1 MAAPLSRR
9 MHSGRMVSIGIYRKY
24 EAGPLRSRVAQM
36 PLGRRAVQGLTARK
50 LLPRHQAAPTDSEES
65 VEDLWQY
72 DDRKSWYEAKFAAD
86 DQPDWQ
92 PATFVS
98 SVEIGPSIKLVT
110 FDIESSR
117 ELVPLRNAYKHIGQ
131 YANIRVNGGEE
142 IQVPPSSPPLSPEAI
157 RTSLLRVRNDL
168 PAGDQKLQTDPI
180 SERQRITLLVTLE
193 GAPELYKSTISD
205 LFEVGPFQ
213 GTGLD
218 LLKIQ
223 AIFRY
228 PTIVVF
234 VDNAGIATARSL
246 ITSKTS
252 GLHTHMRSNVHVY
265 YRAPNKAST
274 CFADEFDS
282 WAEEYGVSV
291 MVSTRDTFQEMF
303 DDDDTLVYDPEG
315 TAAIILTGNDANEM
329 EEEALEACKAA
340 EIETVVR
347 QTVPREATTYLS
359 SISLM

>member
-1 MAAPLSRR
+1 MGQMALQAERNPVL
-9 MHSGRMVSIGIYRKY
+9 
-24 EAGPLRSRVAQM
+24 
-36 PLGRRAVQGLTARK
+36 GLTARK
-50 LLPRHQAAPTDSEES
+50 LLTRQQAAPTNSEES

-72 DDRKSWYEAKFAAD
+72 KDRKSWYEAKFAAD

-98 SVEIGPSIKLVT
+98 SMEIGPSIK
-110 FDIESSR
+110 
-117 ELVPLRNAYKHIGQ
+117 
-131 YANIRVNGGEE
+131 RVNGGEE
-142 IQVPPSSPPLSPEAI
+142 IHVPPSSPPLSSQDI
-157 RTSLLRVRNDL
+157 RKSLLRVRNDL
-168 PAGDQKLQTDPI
+168 PSGDQKVQTDPI
-180 SERQRITLLVTLE
+180 SESQRITLMVTQD

-213 GTGLD
+213 GTGLE

-223 AIFRY
+223 ALFRY

-234 VDNAGIATARSL
+234 VDNAGIATARAL
-246 ITSKTS
+246 ITATTR
-252 GLHTHMRSNVHVY
+252 GLHTRMRSNVHVY

-274 CFADEFDS
+274 CFANEFES
-282 WAEEYGVSV
+282 WAEEYGVTV

-329 EEEALEACKAA
+329 EEDAIEACKAA
-340 EIETVVR
+340 EIDTLVR
-347 QTVPREATTYLS
+347 QTVPREATTYLPS
-359 SISLM
+359 VSLM

>member
-1 MAAPLSRR
+1 MGQMALQAERTPVL
-9 MHSGRMVSIGIYRKY
+9 
-24 EAGPLRSRVAQM
+24 
-36 PLGRRAVQGLTARK
+36 GLTARK
-50 LLPRHQAAPTDSEES
+50 LLTRQQAAPTNSEES

-72 DDRKSWYEAKFAAD
+72 KDRKSWYEAKFAAD

-98 SVEIGPSIKLVT
+98 SVEIGPSIKQVT

-131 YANIRVNGGEE
+131 YASIRVNGGEE
-142 IQVPPSSPPLSPEAI
+142 IHVPPSSPPLSSQDI
-157 RTSLLRVRNDL
+157 RKSLLRVRNDL
-168 PAGDQKLQTDPI
+168 PAGDQKVQTDPI
-180 SERQRITLLVTLE
+180 SESQRITLMVTQD

-223 AIFRY
+223 ALFRY

-234 VDNAGIATARSL
+234 VDNSGIATARAL
-246 ITSKTS
+246 ITATTR
-252 GLHTHMRSNVHVY
+252 GLHTRMRSNVHVY

-274 CFADEFDS
+274 CFANEFES
-282 WAEEYGVSV
+282 WAEEYGVTV

-315 TAAIILTGNDANEM
+315 TAAIILTGNDANAM
-329 EEEALEACKAA
+329 EEDALEACKAA
-340 EIETVVR
+340 EIDTLVR
-347 QTVPREATTYLS
+347 QTVPREATTYLPS
-359 SISLM
+359 VSLM

>member
-1 MAAPLSRR
+1 
-9 MHSGRMVSIGIYRKY
+9 
-24 EAGPLRSRVAQM
+24 
-36 PLGRRAVQGLTARK
+36 
-50 LLPRHQAAPTDSEES
+50 
-65 VEDLWQY
+65 
-72 DDRKSWYEAKFAAD
+72 
-86 DQPDWQ
+86 
-92 PATFVS
+92 
-98 SVEIGPSIKLVT
+98 
-110 FDIESSR
+110 
-117 ELVPLRNAYKHIGQ
+117 
-131 YANIRVNGGEE
+131 VNGGEE
-142 IQVPPSSPPLSPEAI
+142 IHVPPSSPPLSPEAI

-252 GLHTHMRSNVHVY
+252 GLHTHMRSNVHAY

-274 CFADEFDS
+274 CFADEFES